1 MAINNTAKTYAKMEF
16 PLAMQRQD
24 AFALDPTCVWPSLAE
39 AQNYAKTNP
48 TSYIGQV
55 LSVVVDGVATSYT
68 IRNAAGDLAPLGAA
82 AVDIATDSE
91 VSEMLSEVFPT
102 DNT

>member
-1 MAINNTAKTYAKMEF
+1 MAVNNTTKPFAKMEF

-24 AFALDPTCVWPSLAE
+24 AFALDPPVSGLLWRRRRTTQRRTRPHTSVRSSLWSWMGLPPRTPSGM
-39 AQNYAKTNP
+39 P
-48 TSYIGQV
+48 PVISP
-55 LSVVVDGVATSYT
+55 
-68 IRNAAGDLAPLGAA
+68 RWGAA

>member
-1 MAINNTAKTYAKMEF
+1 MAVNNTAKTYAKMEF

-55 LSVVVDGVATSYT
+55 LSVVTGGKAISYT
-68 IRNAAGDLAPLGAA
+68 IADAAGTLAPLGAA
-82 AVDIATDSE
+82 AVAVATDPE
-91 VSEMLSEVFPT
+91 VGEMLTEVFGK
-102 DNT
+102 